1 MVRLLKALVHL
12 SVFAAGIAV
21 LLQIDFTTPD
31 LPQGLFM
38 PLAGI
43 AFFVYLIAFLA
54 TGSYRVFRPRRFR
67 SE

>member
-12 SVFAAGIAV
+12 GIIAAGIAAV
-21 LLQIDFTTPD
+21 ASIDFFTPD
-31 LPQGLFM
+31 LLRGFFM

-54 TGSYRVFRPRRFR
+54 TEAYRLFLPRWFR
-67 SE
+67 S